1 MMTLI
6 KTRTIASICEDV
18 EKWECFYFVGGK
30 LKCTSLRCKAV
41 TPSNLTALLLA
52 THPRKLKTCV
62 YPKTCTQMFTA
73 VLFRRA
79 PNWNQSKCPMV
90 RSNNGMLF
98 KPKKGKK
105 Y

>member
-1 MMTLI
+1 
-6 KTRTIASICEDV
+6 
-18 EKWECFYFVGGK
+18 
-30 LKCTSLRCKAV
+30 
-41 TPSNLTALLLA
+41 
-52 THPRKLKTCV
+52 
-62 YPKTCTQMFTA
+62 MFTA